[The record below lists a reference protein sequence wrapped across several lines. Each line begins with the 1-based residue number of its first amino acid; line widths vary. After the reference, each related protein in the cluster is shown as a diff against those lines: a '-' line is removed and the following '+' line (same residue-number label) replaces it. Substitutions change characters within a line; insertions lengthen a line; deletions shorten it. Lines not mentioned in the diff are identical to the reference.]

1 MRWVRPWY
9 PDAAARA
16 LDAANEVNARVLR
29 RYEQPPRRDA
39 WRGRVSAGGL
49 ARSERCCGVQD
60 ARELAM
66 EISLA
71 SLGSSQTFRSPQ
83 LSTEA
88 ASLFCNLRATMAA
101 RRCATLAKR
110 AKPVR

>member
-1 MRWVRPWY
+1 
-9 PDAAARA
+9 
-16 LDAANEVNARVLR
+16 
-29 RYEQPPRRDA
+29 
-39 WRGRVSAGGL
+39 
-49 ARSERCCGVQD
+49 
-60 ARELAM
+60 M

-101 RRCATLAKR
+101 RRYATLASLKR
-110 AKPVR
+110 ASQARMRRIGCRVPLSGPKTLALFEDESCNTSRDQFIHQTTSPNLPEMMVRLARSF